1 MTNTLRRVGA
11 AAVPAVLLLA
21 LSACG
26 GGGGRP
32 SVSDIENWMKDA
44 SNGQISGSQAECA
57 AKVIHDSDISDDA
70 LKKIVKTKKE
80 SDFEDLDK
88 SISKDD
94 EKAAEDIDSKIEK
107 CMTK

>member
-26 GGGGRP
+26 GGGRP

-44 SNGQISGSQAECA
+44 SNGQVSGSQAECA
-57 AKVIHDSDISDDA
+57 AKVIHDSDISDGA
-70 LKKIVKTKKE
+70 LKKIVDTKKE
-80 SDFEDLDK
+80 SDFADLDK

-94 EKAAEDIDSKIEK
+94 EKAAEDIDAKIEK
-107 CMTK
+107 CMSK